1 MFGQTIDGKDVI
13 GQLRVGDV
21 IESVVIENAA
31 EVPPARGSA
40 PAAEPSFREGGRKVK
55 QMNNELF
62 DRANERYRLRDYR
75 GALAAFTECLQDAAA
90 RSLGEMGLLYH
101 QIGNCLVKLKKNPRE
116 GHSGLQPGHGR
127 YGLSG
132 AGDGGT
138 ATSAWPTRRCDY
150 TNAINCFEKSV
161 ADDQRCSYK
170 SYMGMGNALMK
181 LGKSAEAGVAF
192 REAAL
197 DESNPDPTKALLNL
211 GVCFMAL
218 NRPADAVASYE
229 SALQFDM
236 QPATRNKL
244 QASLGQ
250 AYVACGQMEKAVH
263 AFEEAIADKTYYLS
277 DSASVDYQRA
287 VGAVAQGTSEQNQ
300 ATQVLQLAD
309 MSGLDVAADGTSVYD
324 EGAYEGGDVSEA
336 FYYDEGTYEADPASF
351 PGYVGAYENVD
362 NDRFF
367 TATDAELEQW
377 SRGLAKQDRKRRN
390 VGLKILLFFV
400 IVIVLAAAAG
410 VFAYTQGYG
419 YPTVQTVTQELFSDP
434 SGAADKVFSA
444 DVDKDAIPAM
454 LDPVVTDSNGT
465 IDGVS
470 RSMTESTVYATAK
483 TEEGGSVQYRISMV
497 RDGITWK
504 VSNVELYFPSQAKS
518 ASGVFRFQQRPARAS
533 AGSLKDPQTKADFH
547 GYQQTYSMIKPDGVR
562 NGRIGEIMTASSAP
576 APPSAHGAEDGH
588 PRAGEANYAEHIG
601 KPVNRADRVPHL
613 RPRG

>member
-1 MFGQTIDGKDVI
+1 
-13 GQLRVGDV
+13 
-21 IESVVIENAA
+21 
-31 EVPPARGSA
+31 
-40 PAAEPSFREGGRKVK
+40 
-55 QMNNELF
+55 MNNELF

-75 GALAAFTECLQDAAA
+75 GALMAFTECLQDTNFP
-90 RSLGEMGLLYH
+90 LTPGEMGLLYH
-101 QIGNCLVKLKKNPRE
+101 QIGNCLVKLKNPRE
-116 GHSGLQPGHGR
+116 AIQAYSQ
-127 YGLSG
+127 
-132 AGDGGT
+132 AT
-138 ATSAWPTRRCDY
+138 ADTAYRALATVECNLGMAYASLRDY

-161 ADDQRCSYK
+161 ADTTNPTPYK

-309 MSGLDVAADGTSVYD
+309 MSGLDVAAD
-324 EGAYEGGDVSEA
+324 
-336 FYYDEGTYEADPASF
+336 EADPASF

-454 LDPVVTDSNGT
+454 LDPVVTDSNVT

-504 VSNVELYFPSQAKS
+504 VSNVELYFPSQA
-518 ASGVFRFQQRPARAS
+518 
-533 AGSLKDPQTKADFH
+533 
-547 GYQQTYSMIKPDGVR
+547 
-562 NGRIGEIMTASSAP
+562 
-576 APPSAHGAEDGH
+576 
-588 PRAGEANYAEHIG
+588 
-601 KPVNRADRVPHL
+601 
-613 RPRG
+613 

>member
-1 MFGQTIDGKDVI
+1 
-13 GQLRVGDV
+13 
-21 IESVVIENAA
+21 
-31 EVPPARGSA
+31 
-40 PAAEPSFREGGRKVK
+40 
-55 QMNNELF
+55 
-62 DRANERYRLRDYR
+62 
-75 GALAAFTECLQDAAA
+75 
-90 RSLGEMGLLYH
+90 
-101 QIGNCLVKLKKNPRE
+101 
-116 GHSGLQPGHGR
+116 
-127 YGLSG
+127 
-132 AGDGGT
+132 
-138 ATSAWPTRRCDY
+138 
-150 TNAINCFEKSV
+150 
-161 ADDQRCSYK
+161 
-170 SYMGMGNALMK
+170 MK

-454 LDPVVTDSNGT
+454 LDPVVTDSNVT

-504 VSNVELYFPSQAKS
+504 VSNVELYFPSQA
-518 ASGVFRFQQRPARAS
+518 
-533 AGSLKDPQTKADFH
+533 
-547 GYQQTYSMIKPDGVR
+547 
-562 NGRIGEIMTASSAP
+562 
-576 APPSAHGAEDGH
+576 
-588 PRAGEANYAEHIG
+588 
-601 KPVNRADRVPHL
+601 
-613 RPRG
+613 

>member
-1 MFGQTIDGKDVI
+1 
-13 GQLRVGDV
+13 
-21 IESVVIENAA
+21 
-31 EVPPARGSA
+31 
-40 PAAEPSFREGGRKVK
+40 
-55 QMNNELF
+55 MNNQLF
-62 DRANERYRLRDYR
+62 QQARSAYAQKDYQ
-75 GALAAFTECLQDAAA
+75 GALEAYQQCLQDAANPVA
-90 RSLGEMGLLYH
+90 PGEAGQLHH
-101 QIGNCLVKLKKNPRE
+101 QIGNCLVKLKAPNEAIQSYTQAIADEAYDAR
-116 GHSGLQPGHGR
+116 
-127 YGLSG
+127 G
-132 AGDGGT
+132 AVHYNLGM
-138 ATSAWPTRRCDY
+138 AYAALHDY
-150 TNAINCFEKSV
+150 ENAVQNFEAAVSDAKYDS
-161 ADDQRCSYK
+161 SYK
-170 SYMGMGNALMK
+170 AYTGMGNALLKM
-181 LGKSAEAGVAF
+181 GKSAEAGVAF
-192 REAAL
+192 RNAAL
-197 DESNPDPTKALLNL
+197 DEANPDPTKALLNL

-454 LDPVVTDSNGT
+454 LDPVVTDSNVT

-504 VSNVELYFPSQAKS
+504 VSNVELYFPSQA
-518 ASGVFRFQQRPARAS
+518 
-533 AGSLKDPQTKADFH
+533 
-547 GYQQTYSMIKPDGVR
+547 
-562 NGRIGEIMTASSAP
+562 
-576 APPSAHGAEDGH
+576 
-588 PRAGEANYAEHIG
+588 
-601 KPVNRADRVPHL
+601 
-613 RPRG
+613 

>member
-1 MFGQTIDGKDVI
+1 M
-13 GQLRVGDV
+13 
-21 IESVVIENAA
+21 
-31 EVPPARGSA
+31 
-40 PAAEPSFREGGRKVK
+40 
-55 QMNNELF
+55 
-62 DRANERYRLRDYR
+62 
-75 GALAAFTECLQDAAA
+75 
-90 RSLGEMGLLYH
+90 
-101 QIGNCLVKLKKNPRE
+101 
-116 GHSGLQPGHGR
+116 
-127 YGLSG
+127 
-132 AGDGGT
+132 
-138 ATSAWPTRRCDY
+138 
-150 TNAINCFEKSV
+150 
-161 ADDQRCSYK
+161 
-170 SYMGMGNALMK
+170 
-181 LGKSAEAGVAF
+181 
-192 REAAL
+192 
-197 DESNPDPTKALLNL
+197 
-211 GVCFMAL
+211 
-218 NRPADAVASYE
+218 ASYE

-309 MSGLDVAADGTSVYD
+309 MSGLD

-454 LDPVVTDSNGT
+454 LDPVVTDSNVT

-504 VSNVELYFPSQAKS
+504 VSNVELYFPSQA
-518 ASGVFRFQQRPARAS
+518 
-533 AGSLKDPQTKADFH
+533 
-547 GYQQTYSMIKPDGVR
+547 
-562 NGRIGEIMTASSAP
+562 
-576 APPSAHGAEDGH
+576 
-588 PRAGEANYAEHIG
+588 
-601 KPVNRADRVPHL
+601 
-613 RPRG
+613 

>member
-1 MFGQTIDGKDVI
+1 MAYAS
-13 GQLRVGDV
+13 LR
-21 IESVVIENAA
+21 
-31 EVPPARGSA
+31 
-40 PAAEPSFREGGRKVK
+40 
-55 QMNNELF
+55 
-62 DRANERYRLRDYR
+62 
-75 GALAAFTECLQDAAA
+75 
-90 RSLGEMGLLYH
+90 
-101 QIGNCLVKLKKNPRE
+101 
-116 GHSGLQPGHGR
+116 
-127 YGLSG
+127 
-132 AGDGGT
+132 
-138 ATSAWPTRRCDY
+138 DY

-161 ADDQRCSYK
+161 ADTTNPTPYK

-454 LDPVVTDSNGT
+454 LDPVVSDSNVT

-470 RSMTESTVYATAK
+470 RSMTESTVYATAT
-483 TEEGGSVQYRISMV
+483 TEEGGEVQYRISMV

-504 VSNVELYFPSQAKS
+504 VSNVELYFPSQA
-518 ASGVFRFQQRPARAS
+518 
-533 AGSLKDPQTKADFH
+533 
-547 GYQQTYSMIKPDGVR
+547 
-562 NGRIGEIMTASSAP
+562 
-576 APPSAHGAEDGH
+576 
-588 PRAGEANYAEHIG
+588 
-601 KPVNRADRVPHL
+601 
-613 RPRG
+613 

>member
-1 MFGQTIDGKDVI
+1 
-13 GQLRVGDV
+13 
-21 IESVVIENAA
+21 
-31 EVPPARGSA
+31 
-40 PAAEPSFREGGRKVK
+40 
-55 QMNNELF
+55 MNNELF

-75 GALAAFTECLQDAAA
+75 GALMAFTECLQDTNFP
-90 RSLGEMGLLYH
+90 LTPGEMGLLYH
-101 QIGNCLVKLKKNPRE
+101 QIGNCLVKLKNPRE
-116 GHSGLQPGHGR
+116 AIQAYSQ
-127 YGLSG
+127 
-132 AGDGGT
+132 AT
-138 ATSAWPTRRCDY
+138 ADTAYRALATVECNLGMAYASLRDY

-161 ADDQRCSYK
+161 ADTTNPTPYK

-454 LDPVVTDSNGT
+454 LDPVVTDSNVT

-483 TEEGGSVQYRISMV
+483 PRRAGPCSTASPWCATASRGRSA
-497 RDGITWK
+497 TWSCTSRARPK
-504 VSNVELYFPSQAKS
+504 AHR
-518 ASGVFRFQQRPARAS
+518 AVFRFQQTRPAPC
-533 AGSLKDPQTKADFH
+533 G
-547 GYQQTYSMIKPDGVR
+547 
-562 NGRIGEIMTASSAP
+562 
-576 APPSAHGAEDGH
+576 PSASKTLTTKGI
-588 PRAGEANYAEHIG
+588 PW
-601 KPVNRADRVPHL
+601 L
-613 RPRG
+613 SSRPTP

>member
-1 MFGQTIDGKDVI
+1 
-13 GQLRVGDV
+13 
-21 IESVVIENAA
+21 
-31 EVPPARGSA
+31 
-40 PAAEPSFREGGRKVK
+40 
-55 QMNNELF
+55 MNNELF

-75 GALAAFTECLQDAAA
+75 GALMAFTECLQDTNFP
-90 RSLGEMGLLYH
+90 LTPGEMGLLYH
-101 QIGNCLVKLKKNPRE
+101 QIGNCLVKLKNPRE
-116 GHSGLQPGHGR
+116 AIQAYSQ
-127 YGLSG
+127 
-132 AGDGGT
+132 AT
-138 ATSAWPTRRCDY
+138 ADTAYRALATVECNLGMAYASLRDY

-161 ADDQRCSYK
+161 ADTTNPTPYK

-351 PGYVGAYENVD
+351 P
-362 NDRFF
+362 R
-367 TATDAELEQW
+367 L
-377 SRGLAKQDRKRRN
+377 RGRLRERR
-390 VGLKILLFFV
+390 
-400 IVIVLAAAAG
+400 
-410 VFAYTQGYG
+410 
-419 YPTVQTVTQELFSDP
+419 
-434 SGAADKVFSA
+434 
-444 DVDKDAIPAM
+444 
-454 LDPVVTDSNGT
+454 
-465 IDGVS
+465 
-470 RSMTESTVYATAK
+470 
-483 TEEGGSVQYRISMV
+483 
-497 RDGITWK
+497 
-504 VSNVELYFPSQAKS
+504 
-518 ASGVFRFQQRPARAS
+518 QRPVLHGHRRRARAVVARS
-533 AGSLKDPQTKADFH
+533 GQAGPQAPQRRLEDPAVLRH
-547 GYQQTYSMIKPDGVR
+547 RHRAGRCGRRVRLYSGLRLP
-562 NGRIGEIMTASSAP
+562 
-576 APPSAHGAEDGH
+576 HGADRDPGAVQ
-588 PRAGEANYAEHIG
+588 R
-601 KPVNRADRVPHL
+601 PVRCR
-613 RPRG
+613 

>member
-1 MFGQTIDGKDVI
+1 M
-13 GQLRVGDV
+13 
-21 IESVVIENAA
+21 
-31 EVPPARGSA
+31 
-40 PAAEPSFREGGRKVK
+40 
-55 QMNNELF
+55 
-62 DRANERYRLRDYR
+62 
-75 GALAAFTECLQDAAA
+75 
-90 RSLGEMGLLYH
+90 
-101 QIGNCLVKLKKNPRE
+101 
-116 GHSGLQPGHGR
+116 
-127 YGLSG
+127 
-132 AGDGGT
+132 
-138 ATSAWPTRRCDY
+138 
-150 TNAINCFEKSV
+150 
-161 ADDQRCSYK
+161 
-170 SYMGMGNALMK
+170 
-181 LGKSAEAGVAF
+181 AF

-362 NDRFF
+362 NARFF

-419 YPTVQTVTQELFSDP
+419 YPTVQTVTRELFSDP
-434 SGAADKVFSA
+434 SAAADKVFSA

-454 LDPVVTDSNGT
+454 LDPVVSDSNVT

-483 TEEGGSVQYRISMV
+483 TEEGGEVQYRVSMV

-504 VSNVELYFPSQAKS
+504 VSNVELYFPSQA
-518 ASGVFRFQQRPARAS
+518 
-533 AGSLKDPQTKADFH
+533 
-547 GYQQTYSMIKPDGVR
+547 
-562 NGRIGEIMTASSAP
+562 
-576 APPSAHGAEDGH
+576 
-588 PRAGEANYAEHIG
+588 
-601 KPVNRADRVPHL
+601 
-613 RPRG
+613 

>member
-1 MFGQTIDGKDVI
+1 
-13 GQLRVGDV
+13 
-21 IESVVIENAA
+21 
-31 EVPPARGSA
+31 
-40 PAAEPSFREGGRKVK
+40 
-55 QMNNELF
+55 MNNELF

-75 GALAAFTECLQDAAA
+75 GALMAFTECLQDTNFP
-90 RSLGEMGLLYH
+90 LTPGEMGLLYH
-101 QIGNCLVKLKKNPRE
+101 QIGNCLVKLKNPRE
-116 GHSGLQPGHGR
+116 AIQAYSQ
-127 YGLSG
+127 
-132 AGDGGT
+132 AT
-138 ATSAWPTRRCDY
+138 ADTAYRALATVECNLGMAYASLRDY

-161 ADDQRCSYK
+161 ADTTNPTPYK

-400 IVIVLAAAAG
+400 IAIVLAAAAG

-454 LDPVVTDSNGT
+454 LDPVVTDSNVT

-504 VSNVELYFPSQAKS
+504 VSNVELYFPSQA
-518 ASGVFRFQQRPARAS
+518 
-533 AGSLKDPQTKADFH
+533 
-547 GYQQTYSMIKPDGVR
+547 
-562 NGRIGEIMTASSAP
+562 
-576 APPSAHGAEDGH
+576 
-588 PRAGEANYAEHIG
+588 
-601 KPVNRADRVPHL
+601 
-613 RPRG
+613 